1 MAKKRKSTL
10 KSGRTKKKA
19 RRANTDSTGSE
30 RLGKTIIGLVFAGL
44 LLAGIAFVGLG
55 AYRSAV
61 NSSFF
66 DLKAVKVVGVE
77 RSSEEDI
84 RKIVLANSEKSGV
97 WESDIAAI
105 RQKIETLPFV
115 KTASVSLD
123 LPSGIRVEV
132 LERVPVAIVRLDE
145 GDRLVDET
153 GMILAPVTKA
163 EPDLPFAMRGWD
175 RSKSAN
181 ALDDNLARIKLYR
194 KMIEDWRSFGL
205 AKRVKEV
212 NLSSLREPNAVI
224 EDSGRPINVFLA
236 KDDLAKSLKSAL
248 EAVAGKGEKV
258 QAVNAAGVS
267 PVLEYL
273 NN

>member
-19 RRANTDSTGSE
+19 RRANTDSAGSE

-55 AYRSAV
+55 TYRSAV